1 MRKRALIFML
11 SLLMVC
17 AAAGLPAALAE
28 GDLTLYLVEG
38 ETQTELGDTLE
49 LTMGGDRV
57 TLSYG
62 GEGPDSNVVIT
73 SSQSG
78 VLITTW
84 NQVSSPYIYLTPVGE
99 GSTTVTVTLS
109 DGRSATFTVTV
120 GYADPDEVEVR
131 YDHPDYVG
139 QTLVVED
146 EHTIDFSGDP
156 YPFYVQALANGNAD
170 TVNAEAITF
179 AWSFEN
185 NTCGATADDQNRVSV
200 TAAGSAEVTVE
211 ALLDGQPTG
220 VTKQFTLIVAW
231 QRADADS
238 LCIKVGDQAITGLR
252 YEYGS
257 DTVDLTYLDENDQ
270 TQMTEIALADL
281 VLTYDADNIDYVD
294 PDDMLWVSNNP
305 SVVTV
310 EDGVVTFH
318 IELTPGDSAQALLTI
333 TNSAHSVAANVQVY
347 VYARS
352 SSTGGNTGDTGS
364 GCGGSSAAVSL
375 LAVTAAAAVLLK
387 KLAIR

>member
-38 ETQTELGDTLE
+38 EIQTELGDTLE

-62 GEGPDSNVVIT
+62 GETADSNVVVT
-73 SSQSG
+73 FGQSG
-78 VLITTW
+78 VVTSTW
-84 NQVSSPYIYLTPVGE
+84 NRNQPLFYLVPAGE

-220 VTKQFTLIVAW
+220 VTKQFTLIAAW

-305 SVVTV
+305 SVATV
-310 EDGVVTFH
+310 EDGVVTFR

-352 SSTGGNTGDTGS
+352 SSTGGDTGDTGS